1 MACSHNNT
9 IWFFIL
15 ALFTVLISPVISSRV
30 SSLMKLPVIVESRS
44 SVDSYCESWRLAVE
58 TNNAV
63 KCKVVPSKCVSYLE
77 TYYGKGQFDTD
88 YNVVASYALAFA
100 KTVKMGGDCKDAW
113 VFDVDE
119 TLLSNLE
126 YYKAHSYGAEPFN
139 SKEFSEWV
147 VQGTT
152 PGYDASLKLYKDLKK
167 LGFAIIL
174 LTGRDE
180 AQRSITEKI
189 LKDAGY
195 SGWVQLLLR
204 GQEDQG
210 KAATQYKSE
219 QRSRMVKKGFKL
231 HGNTGDQWSDLQ
243 GFAVADRSFKVP
255 NPLYYI
261 A

>member
-1 MACSHNNT
+1 MEGGS
-9 IWFFIL
+9 I
-15 ALFTVLISPVISSRV
+15 
-30 SSLMKLPVIVESRS
+30 
-44 SVDSYCESWRLAVE
+44 
-58 TNNAV
+58 
-63 KCKVVPSKCVSYLE
+63 PSKCVSYLE
-77 TYYGKGQFDTD
+77 TYYSKGQFDKD
-88 YNVVASYALAFA
+88 YSLVASYALAFA
-100 KTVKMGGDCKDAW
+100 KTVKMGGDGKDAW

-126 YYKAHSYGAEPFN
+126 YYKTHIYGAEPFN

-152 PGYDASLKLYKDLKK
+152 PGYDASLKLYEHLKK
-167 LGFAIIL
+167 LGFTIIL

-180 AQRSITEKI
+180 AQRSVTE
-189 LKDAGY
+189 
-195 SGWVQLLLR
+195 

-210 KAATQYKSE
+210 KAATEYKSE

>member
-9 IWFFIL
+9 IWFFFL
-15 ALFTVLISPVISSRV
+15 AIFTVLISPVISSRV
-30 SSLMKLPVIVESRS
+30 MKLPVTVESPS
-44 SVDSYCESWRLAVE
+44 TINSYCESWRLAVE
-58 TNNAV
+58 TNNAITW
-63 KCKVVPSKCVSYLE
+63 KVVPSECVSYLE
-77 TYYGKGQFDTD
+77 TYYNKGQFDND
-88 YNVVASYALAFA
+88 YNVVARYALDFA
-100 KTVKMGGDCKDAW
+100 KTVKIGGDGKDAW

-119 TLLSNLE
+119 TLLSNLD
-126 YYKAHSYGAEPFN
+126 YYKAHTYGAEPFN
-139 SKEFSEWV
+139 SKEFNEWV

-152 PGYDASLKLYKDLKK
+152 PGYVASLKLYQGLKK
-167 LGFAIIL
+167 LGFTIIL

-180 AQRSITEKI
+180 AQRSVTEKN
-189 LKDAGY
+189 LEDAGY
-195 SGWVQLLLR
+195 SDWDQLLLR
-204 GQEDQG
+204 GHEDQG

-219 QRSRMVKKGFKL
+219 QRSKMVKKGFRL